1 MSEWLLEDLAAPG
14 TLRRG
19 QIDRLVFDGRDWW
32 LLDYKSSRP
41 EDPAAWEDFISG
53 EVVKYRPQ
61 LLAYR
66 EMAAR
71 AERAAARGDQIG
83 YLLYRLKAG
92 GGGVG
97 NGHSG
102 PQRHRLSGGYENMF
116 LISTA
121 KNKLLVGCWRW
132 RCGRRLHCANP
143 AFSQEILDPRA
154 SVFASFPA
162 AATAWKPWWVKRA
175 VMLTKHLPTWLS
187 WKPFI
192 WRLPTPPTPSTS
204 NFSRPAADKAPL
216 YWQDKHLNG
225 PSQPV
230 VGVTWDDAAA
240 FCRWLTQ
247 LTGAE
252 HRLPTEAQWEAA
264 ARGGLDG
271 QPFPWGA
278 EAPEAGGVR
287 RANFDQAASGQDGY
301 RFTTPVGSF
310 PANGFGLFDM
320 AGNVSQWCQDSY
332 RPLAASGPFQPGG
345 QRLLKGGSWFSQ
357 ARDLRAAAR
366 QAASPRYADGY
377 IGFRVVRLPHPS
389 P

>member
-1 MSEWLLEDLAAPG
+1 
-14 TLRRG
+14 
-19 QIDRLVFDGRDWW
+19 
-32 LLDYKSSRP
+32 
-41 EDPAAWEDFISG
+41 
-53 EVVKYRPQ
+53 
-61 LLAYR
+61 
-66 EMAAR
+66 
-71 AERAAARGDQIG
+71 
-83 YLLYRLKAG
+83 
-92 GGGVG
+92 
-97 NGHSG
+97 
-102 PQRHRLSGGYENMF
+102 MF

-121 KNKLLVGCWRW
+121 KTKLTGWLLALALASVASN
-132 RCGRRLHCANP
+132 CAIP
-143 AFSQEILDPRA
+143 AFSQEILESQGLRFRLIPGGCYRLGSPAGEAGRYADEA
-154 SVFASFPA
+154 SPHLVELEAFYM
-162 AATAWKPWWVKRA
+162 A
-175 VMLTKHLPTWLS
+175 VTDTTNAQYQQFLKAGGH
-187 WKPFI
+187 
-192 WRLPTPPTPSTS
+192 
-204 NFSRPAADKAPL
+204 KAPL

-230 VGVTWDDAAA
+230 VGVIWDDAAA

-247 LTGAE
+247 LTGVE

-287 RANFDQAASGQDGY
+287 RANFRQAASEQDGY